1 MMENGSRADRIA
13 ARIRASIDAGQLPA
27 GSRLAS
33 VRAAAREYGVSKN
46 TVVEAYDRLVA
57 TGHIEARRGSGFYV
71 ARPVRHPASAPPPHF
86 TEAIDLVSL
95 LREQL
100 NQHYEVRAGDGR
112 PPVSWM
118 ETSELGRYLRRGNRQ
133 GVEADDFEYGHPRG
147 YPPLRETIAR
157 TLTERA
163 INAGAEQV
171 LLTFGANHA
180 LDLLVRHFV
189 TPGETVLVETPGY
202 YPLFGKLRL
211 HRAAMAGVPRG
222 HDGPDPAALEAAIQ
236 RHRPR
241 LMFVQPLAHNPTGT
255 SMSLAA
261 MHRLLRIAE
270 RHDLILIEDD
280 PFADLIP
287 HVTPRLAALDG
298 LQRVI
303 YLGTFSKTLSAGL
316 RSGYIAAGEGLI
328 DSLTDIKMLT
338 VVTSSGAVERMIH
351 DMILRGRYRRHLA
364 RLRERVARAG
374 AEAITALEGI
384 GIHGIEPPA
393 GGYYLWCPLPEGMD
407 DVALAR
413 RASAEGIFLAPGT
426 LFRQPDGPGPP
437 ALRINICYAT
447 DARLLD
453 FLRRE
458 ITPRLSAGGSA
469 PG

>member
-1 MMENGSRADRIA
+1 MMETGSRADRIA
-13 ARIRASIDAGQLPA
+13 ARIQGKYATPAQQLPT

-86 TEAIDLVSL
+86 TEAIDLVSR
-95 LREQL
+95 LRRAARPALRGPRRGRPATGKLDGDLGARAVPASRQPPGRGGGRFRVRPPARL
-100 NQHYEVRAGDGR
+100 SATARDHRPDADRTRHRCRRRAGTAD
-112 PPVSWM
+112 
-118 ETSELGRYLRRGNRQ
+118 LRRQ
-133 GVEADDFEYGHPRG
+133 PCPRSAS
-147 YPPLRETIAR
+147 PLR
-157 TLTERA
+157 
-163 INAGAEQV
+163 
-171 LLTFGANHA
+171 
-180 LDLLVRHFV
+180 D
-189 TPGETVLVETPGY
+189 PGETVLVETPGY

-241 LMFVQPLAHNPTGT
+241 LMFVQPLGHNPTGT

-338 VVTSSGAVERMIH
+338 GGHQLGGRGADDPRH
-351 DMILRGRYRRHLA
+351 DPA
-364 RLRERVARAG
+364 RSLPPAPGPAPRAG
-374 AEAITALEGI
+374 GP
-384 GIHGIEPPA
+384 GRCPGHHRA
-393 GGYYLWCPLPEGMD
+393 GGHRHPRHRP
-407 DVALAR
+407 AR
-413 RASAEGIFLAPGT
+413 RRLLPVVSATRGHG
-426 LFRQPDGPGPP
+426 RRGPGP
-437 ALRINICYAT
+437 AGLRGGYLPRPGHAVPTARRPGTTGAPHQYLLCHRCPP
-447 DARLLD
+447 ARL
-453 FLRRE
+453 
-458 ITPRLSAGGSA
+458 PA
-469 PG
+469 PGGHPTAQRRR